1 MNDKHKNKAAD
12 SRDKKKDKRRVLQ
25 MAHEKK
31 DKNGKVKSPKEKKPA
46 KGDFKCSSCGGNMVR
61 RWIFPSS
68 SNTAPYTQ
76 LQCENCGSST
86 IPRDIRYHENGY
98 VWGAKIKKEKT
109 EEKAS

>member
-1 MNDKHKNKAAD
+1 MNDKHKKDAFVP
-12 SRDKKKDKRRVLQ
+12 KDKRKDRRPTPQ
-25 MAHEKK
+25 KDHEKK
-31 DKNGKVKSPKEKKPA
+31 DKNGKVRAPKEKKPA

-98 VWGAKIKKEKT
+98 VWGTKIKKEKT